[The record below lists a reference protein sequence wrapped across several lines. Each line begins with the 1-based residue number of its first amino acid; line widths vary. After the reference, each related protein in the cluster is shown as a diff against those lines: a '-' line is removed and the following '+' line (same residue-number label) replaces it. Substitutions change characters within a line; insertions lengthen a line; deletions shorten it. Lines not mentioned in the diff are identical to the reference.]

1 MQIYRSVINE
11 EETRT
16 GIQSTRPLDVTF
28 NEALADQETLALF
41 IKRAYCSSFSLS
53 SYQDRIAG
61 WTKTDQVYFYTDL
74 QSLRTLT
81 DRFLYAITSMPQRMP
96 FGIRYTA
103 REMFRGLQVKF
114 PGESGDSL
122 AKVVLHMIYYRYL
135 QPAVV
140 SVHS

>member
-1 MQIYRSVINE
+1 MDGWTE
-11 EETRT
+11 
-16 GIQSTRPLDVTF
+16 
-28 NEALADQETLALF
+28 ADQRV
-41 IKRAYCSSFSLS
+41 I
-53 SYQDRIAG
+53 
-61 WTKTDQVYFYTDL
+61 YTDL

-140 SVHS
+140 SVDSFIPEQDINLKAGKLNILFFWGGGGGEGAGDV

>member
-1 MQIYRSVINE
+1 MNWQKQLTV
-11 EETRT
+11 
-16 GIQSTRPLDVTF
+16 
-28 NEALADQETLALF
+28 
-41 IKRAYCSSFSLS
+41 
-53 SYQDRIAG
+53 G
-61 WTKTDQVYFYTDL
+61 WFTDL

-81 DRFLYAITSMPQRMP
+81 DRFLYAITSAPQKMP

-114 PGESGDSL
+114 PGESEDSL

-140 SVHS
+140 LVSTHIPHFFL